1 MADFVHYPSGYRHL
15 ILSHFFGPVGLSEA
29 GNGRVTMERYR
40 APVFWLILSAMFA
53 VFISIDLAQ
62 DAAGSR
68 GRGLAVVQQ
77 FFRWLLVEPL
87 GLLGAIGLVMAFGAL
102 AAALTWPRYR

>member
-1 MADFVHYPSGYRHL
+1 MDVLCYRVRHRYL
-15 ILSHFFGPVGLSEA
+15 ILSSFFAPLDLFEA
-29 GNGRVTMERYR
+29 GNGRVTMEQHRV
-40 APVFWLILSAMFA
+40 PIFWLTLAAMFA
-53 VFISIDLAQ
+53 AFISLDLAQ

-87 GLLGAIGLVMAFGAL
+87 GLLGAIGLVMGLGVL
-102 AAALTWPRYR
+102 AAALTWPRH

>member
-1 MADFVHYPSGYRHL
+1 
-15 ILSHFFGPVGLSEA
+15 
-29 GNGRVTMERYR
+29 MERYR
-40 APVFWLILSAMFA
+40 APVFWLTIAAMFA
-53 VFISIDLAQ
+53 IFISVDWVG

-87 GLLGAIGLVMAFGAL
+87 GLLGGIGLVMALGAL

>member
-1 MADFVHYPSGYRHL
+1 VN
-15 ILSHFFGPVGLSEA
+15 SH
-29 GNGRVTMERYR
+29 R
-40 APVFWLILSAMFA
+40 APIFWLTLAAIFA
-53 VFISIDLAQ
+53 AFISVDWAQ

-68 GRGLAVVQQ
+68 GRGLAVIQQ

-87 GLLGAIGLVMAFGAL
+87 GLLGAIGLVMALGAL